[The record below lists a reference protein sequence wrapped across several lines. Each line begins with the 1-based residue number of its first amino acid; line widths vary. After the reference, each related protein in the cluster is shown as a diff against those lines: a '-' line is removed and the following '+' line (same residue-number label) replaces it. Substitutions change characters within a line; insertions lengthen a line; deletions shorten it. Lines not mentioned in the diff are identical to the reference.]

1 MDLPLLVACKNA
13 LIEGGPALAPV
24 PSAVAVGG
32 VSGLGVAALLLA
44 LRGRDLRPSDR
55 LPLLILGG
63 CVGMIL
69 GAWLR

>member
-13 LIEGGPALAPV
+13 LIEGPALAPV

-44 LRGRDLRPSDR
+44 LRGRDPRPSDR

-69 GAWLR
+69 GAWLG